1 MDKGVERPT
10 PKTPPEGPDHCH
22 FVHPYC
28 SKGSRGGSL
37 DSSRQSEAGISK
49 LGVRS

>member
-10 PKTPPEGPDHCH
+10 PKTPPEGLDHCH

-28 SKGSRGGSL
+28 SKGNRGGSL
-37 DSSRQSEAGISK
+37 DSSRQSEASILK
-49 LGVRS
+49 MGVRS